1 MRRMLQCLSV
11 VAMIAVLL
19 YPVTSGSPYGSSKP
33 VINPE
38 AMGDLYLVTLR
49 GEADAL
55 TLSRLG
61 VDPVL
66 RDGNDFVV
74 LAAPGCIEN
83 PDFVALSPRL
93 LETSVSRRELAF
105 DGALDGRNLGQYPVL
120 HESGNVRLLK
130 VDPSLMDRADASLS
144 LTPVASRTVTISYEE
159 EQPSIETILSASY
172 ADLDSIAALI
182 RQDSV
187 QSYLYRLQA
196 FNGRVASTAS
206 NRAARDWINAKFR
219 AFGYDSVFNDAF
231 DPGIF
236 GGTLCYN
243 VVATKLGTRYPDI
256 HVVVGA
262 HHDGV
267 SGSPA
272 VDDNGTGT
280 AGVLEI
286 ARVLH
291 NIPTEVTII
300 FATFD
305 AEEYGLYGSEF
316 YADRAVATGEYILFM
331 WNMDMIGH
339 LPNTNKATL
348 YHGTKTRAAQ
358 KWISIAGPLVG
369 ITGYMSGNSSG
380 SDHFPFTQH
389 GIEAAFLAEYN
400 FSSVY
405 HSYRDSTSYINFD
418 YATRMIKASVATIY
432 AIQQD
437 IDNDGLTNEL
447 DNCPTIANLAQT
459 DGDADG
465 VGDPCDNC
473 PTVSNPLQEDSDSDA
488 IGDVCDVCPGDTIN
502 DPDNDGVCGE
512 VDPCPYDALDDGDGD
527 GFCAN
532 VDKCPT
538 VYNPGQEDADG
549 DGIGDLCDACMNDPW
564 NDIDADGVC
573 GDVDNC
579 PNSYNPT
586 QTDGDADGRADACDN
601 CPTMPNSNQLDTDG
615 DGWGNVCDNCPYTPY
630 TDRTDT
636 DADGWGDLCDNCPAS
651 ANPTQSDSDGDGF
664 GDACDNCPTVRYG
677 GQWDSD
683 GDGVGEVCD
692 NCPTVPNP
700 GQEDT
705 DQDSIGDVCECS
717 CQCHSDPAGCDGV
730 QNVSDIVQTVNVA
743 FRGTAEMPD
752 PNSSCPYPQT
762 DLDCSGNTNI
772 VDVVKMV
779 SVGFRGADPATEF
792 CDPCP

>member
-1 MRRMLQCLSV
+1 MRRELQCLTA
-11 VAMIAVLL
+11 VAIAAVLF
-19 YPVTSGSPYGSSKP
+19 YPVTSDSPYGSSNP

-38 AMGDLYLVTLR
+38 VMGDLYLITLR
-49 GEADAL
+49 SEADAL
-55 TLSRLG
+55 TIIRLG
-61 VDPVL
+61 VDPIL
-66 RDGNDFVV
+66 RDGNDYVV
-74 LAAPGCIEN
+74 LVAPNHIED
-83 PDFVALSPRL
+83 PDFEALAPQL
-93 LETSVSRRELAF
+93 LQASVSRRELAF
-105 DGALDGRNLGQYPVL
+105 DGAHDGRNLSQYPVL
-120 HESGNVRLLK
+120 HESGDVRLFR
-130 VDPSLMDRADASLS
+130 VDPLLLDRVDESLS
-144 LTPVASRTVTISYEE
+144 LTPVAGRTVTIGYEE
-159 EQPSIETILSASY
+159 EQPSIETMFSSSY

-182 RQDSV
+182 RQDSL
-187 QSYLYRLQA
+187 QSCLSRLQA
-196 FNGRVASTAS
+196 FNGRVAATAS
-206 NRAARDWINAKFR
+206 NRAARDWINAKFH

-231 DPGIF
+231 NPGIF

-243 VVATKLGTRYPDI
+243 VVATKLGTLYPDI

-267 SGSPA
+267 TGSPA
-272 VDDNGTGT
+272 VDDNGSGT

-291 NIPTEVTII
+291 DIPTEVTII

-369 ITGYMSGNSSG
+369 ITGYLSGNSSG

-405 HSYRDSTSYINFD
+405 HSNRDSTTYINFD

-447 DNCPTIANLAQT
+447 DNCPTIANLTQV

-473 PTVSNPLQEDSDSDA
+473 ASVYNPTQSDDDA
-488 IGDVCDVCPGDTIN
+488 DQLGDACDFCPGDTIN

-512 VDPCPYDALDDGDGD
+512 VDPCPYDALDDADGD

-532 VDKCPT
+532 VDKCPD

-549 DGIGDLCDACMNDPW
+549 DGIGDICDACMLDPL
-564 NDIDADGVC
+564 NDIDADGIC

-579 PNSYNPT
+579 PTAYNPT
-586 QTDGDADGRADACDN
+586 QSDGDADGRADACDN

-630 TDRTDT
+630 TNRTDT
-636 DADGWGDLCDNCPAS
+636 DEDGWGDLCDNCPTS
-651 ANPTQSDSDGDGF
+651 WNPTQLDTDFDGF
-664 GDACDNCPTVRYG
+664 GNACDNCPSMPQSDQWDSDEDGVGEICDNCPTV
-677 GQWDSD
+677 Q
-683 GDGVGEVCD
+683 
-692 NCPTVPNP
+692 NP
-700 GQEDT
+700 DQADT
-705 DQDSIGDVCECS
+705 DQDNVGDACECA
-717 CQCHSDPAGCDGV
+717 CQCHCDPANCDGV
-730 QNVSDIVQTVNVA
+730 QDVTDVVSTINVA
-743 FRGTAEMPD
+743 FRGFGEIPD
-752 PNSSCPYPQT
+752 PLTSCPYNRT
-762 DLDCSGNTNI
+762 DLDCSGGTDI
-772 VDVVKMV
+772 IDVVKMV
-779 SVGFRGADPATEF
+779 NVGFRGAIAASEF
-792 CDPCP
+792 CNPCP